1 VTNLRA
7 QSPAFGII
15 KRRTVRANN
24 VKATADLRRCEQVAP
39 FEFLGS
45 VRHGL
50 WWDSRR
56 CRRRRPRQL
65 VPGVI
70 VAHNIMR
77 LASGSVEHSWLLAP
91 DFCFLFPIFR
101 FLLSSYM
108 VQMENGPNHENN
120 SIRPLSYGDLLRLF
134 LIVVLV
140 VLGIAV
146 ALAIK
151 ETLLLF
157 AIAFLLAMVLNPAVV
172 LLERHG
178 LKRGVAVG
186 LLITVLLAIL
196 ALVVFLVIPPFFE
209 QLQQLIEQI
218 PGEWN
223 RLYEQIQGWIK
234 TYPTLQ
240 QALPSRAGD
249 MLNTVTAQV
258 GGIANFL
265 LRSTL
270 NLANGV
276 LVALLCFLVVI
287 FTLIE
292 PEPITIAYLELVPP
306 RYREPA
312 GRSLARM
319 MQQVSA
325 WAHGVV
331 INGIATGAS
340 TGILLALVGVQP
352 AFLFGV
358 LAFLGEFVPII
369 GPVIVAIPALFV
381 AASMGLGKFVLA
393 LLSVLFVQQVETN
406 LLVPFIMGRQ
416 MKLHAVTIIFF
427 TFAMSS
433 LFGFLGLILVVP
445 TAALVKIVI
454 SEFYLRPRGIRSE
467 SVVHQARDL
476 VTGQIKIN

>member
-1 VTNLRA
+1 
-7 QSPAFGII
+7 
-15 KRRTVRANN
+15 
-24 VKATADLRRCEQVAP
+24 
-39 FEFLGS
+39 
-45 VRHGL
+45 
-50 WWDSRR
+50 
-56 CRRRRPRQL
+56 
-65 VPGVI
+65 
-70 VAHNIMR
+70 
-77 LASGSVEHSWLLAP
+77 
-91 DFCFLFPIFR
+91 
-101 FLLSSYM
+101 M
-108 VQMENGPNHENN
+108 VQMENGPSDDNGSN
-120 SIRPLSYGDLLRLF
+120 RPLSYADLTRWF
-134 LIVVLV
+134 VI
-140 VLGIAV
+140 V
-146 ALAIK
+146 ALVALAVTVAIAIK

-157 AIAFLLAMVLNPAVV
+157 AIAFLIAMVLNPAVT
-172 LLERHG
+172 LLERRG
-178 LKRGVAVG
+178 LQRGFAVG
-186 LLITVLLAIL
+186 FLIVGLLAIL
-196 ALVVFLVIPPFFE
+196 ALVVFLVVPPFFE

-218 PGEWN
+218 PGEWS

-234 TYPTLQ
+234 TYPALQ

-249 MLNTVTAQV
+249 MLNTVTGQV

-287 FTLIE
+287 FALIE
-292 PEPITIAYLELVPP
+292 PEPIMTAYLELIPP

-312 GRSLARM
+312 LRSLARM
-319 MQQVSA
+319 MRQVSA
-325 WAHGVV
+325 WARGVV

-381 AASMGLGKFVLA
+381 AASMGFGKFVLA

-406 LLVPFIMGRQ
+406 LLVPFIMGKQ

-445 TAALVKIVI
+445 TAAMVKILV
-454 SEFYLRPRGIRSE
+454 SEFYIRPRGIWPE
-467 SVVHQARDL
+467 SVTRQAREL
-476 VTGQIKIN
+476 VSGQIKIE